1 MTQPLMDGTISPP
14 TTDTTDAIAG
24 SYRGPTLA
32 TIYPSHN
39 TKTPIAVAVQRDG
52 MLVVAQITLQH
63 AAGLAATL
71 AHLVATEIERMDR
84 NGIRD

>member
-32 TIYPSHN
+32 MIYPSHN
-39 TKTPIAVAVQRDG
+39 RETPIAVAVQKDG
-52 MLVVAQITLQH
+52 VLTIAQITLQH

-71 AHLVATEIERMDR
+71 TNLVATEIERR
-84 NGIRD
+84 R

>member
-1 MTQPLMDGTISPP
+1 MDGTISPP

-32 TIYPSHN
+32 MIYPSHN

-52 MLVVAQITLQH
+52 MLVTH
-63 AAGLAATL
+63 SCSK
-71 AHLVATEIERMDR
+71 H
-84 NGIRD
+84 N

>member
-1 MTQPLMDGTISPP
+1 
-14 TTDTTDAIAG
+14 
-24 SYRGPTLA
+24 
-32 TIYPSHN
+32 
-39 TKTPIAVAVQRDG
+39 

-71 AHLVATEIERMDR
+71 AHLVATEIERNR

>member
-32 TIYPSHN
+32 MVYPSHDPLN
-39 TKTPIAVAVQRDG
+39 PIAVAVQRDG
-52 MLVVAQITLQH
+52 TLVVAQITLQH

-71 AHLVATEIERMDR
+71 SNIVATEIERMNR

>member
-1 MTQPLMDGTISPP
+1 MDGTISPP

-32 TIYPSHN
+32 MIYPSHN
-39 TKTPIAVAVQRDG
+39 RETPIAVAVQKDG
-52 MLVVAQITLQH
+52 VLTIAQITLQH

-71 AHLVATEIERMDR
+71 TNLVATEIERR
-84 NGIRD
+84 R